1 MKFRFIKEVTEP
13 EQTYNMNMAM
23 TGDVFEYEGYV
34 ADKAKIDRSY
44 VLVTDEPMPEP
55 TIAIS
60 PVKKVSKKK

>member
-1 MKFRFIKEVTEP
+1 
-13 EQTYNMNMAM
+13 MAM